1 MKALLTL
8 TLAAT
13 LFSANAAAA
22 TAAATPAAKPDL
34 AKGQATATQIC
45 AACHTNDGSRGSP
58 ANPIIAG
65 QHADY
70 LAKQLHDFKTGKR
83 KSAIMAGF
91 AGGLSDGQIRDVT
104 AFYVSKSAKPGFAK
118 DADLAK
124 LGEKIYRGGLAD
136 RAVPACAGCHAPNGV
151 GLPVQYPRV
160 AGQHADYT
168 EAQLVAFRGGARGN
182 NAAMAQIAARLSDRE
197 IKALA
202 EFIAGLR

>member
-8 TLAAT
+8 ILVAA
-13 LFSANAAAA
+13 FAANAAAA
-22 TAAATPAAKPDL
+22 TAAAAPAAKPDL
-34 AKGQATATQIC
+34 AKGQATATQVC
-45 AACHTNDGSRGSP
+45 AACHSHDGSRGSP

-65 QHADY
+65 QHPEY
-70 LAKQLHDFKTGKR
+70 LAKQLHDFKAGKR
-83 KSAIMAGF
+83 KSAVMAGF
-91 AGGLSDGQIRDVT
+91 AAGLSDADIRNVA
-104 AFYVSKSAKPGFAK
+104 AFYGSKVAKPGFAK

-160 AGQHADYT
+160 GGQHADYT
-168 EAQLVAFRGGARGN
+168 EAQLVAFRSGARGN
-182 NAAMAQIAARLSDRE
+182 NPAMSQIAARLSDRE

-202 EFIAGLR
+202 EYVAGLR

>member
-8 TLAAT
+8 ILAAA
-13 LFSANAAAA
+13 FAANAAAA

-34 AKGQATATQIC
+34 AKGQATATQVC
-45 AACHTNDGSRGSP
+45 AACHSHDGSRGSP

-70 LAKQLHDFKTGKR
+70 LAKQLHDFKAGKR
-83 KSAIMAGF
+83 KNAVMAGF
-91 AGGLSDGQIRDVT
+91 AAGLSDADIRNVA
-104 AFYVSKSAKPGFAK
+104 AFYGSKAAKPGFAK

-136 RAVPACAGCHAPNGV
+136 RAVPACAGCHAPTGV

-160 AGQHADYT
+160 GGQHADYT

-182 NAAMAQIAARLSDRE
+182 NPAMAQIAARLSDRE

-202 EFIAGLR
+202 DYIAGLR

>member
-8 TLAAT
+8 TLAAA
-13 LFSANAAAA
+13 FAANAAAA
-22 TAAATPAAKPDL
+22 TAAASPTAKPDL
-34 AKGQATATQIC
+34 AKGQAIATQVC
-45 AACHTNDGSRGSP
+45 GACHSHDGTRGSP

-70 LAKQLHDFKTGKR
+70 LAKQLHDFKAGKR
-83 KSAIMAGF
+83 KSAVMMGMS
-91 AGGLSDGQIRDVT
+91 GGLSDADIRNVA
-104 AFYVSKSAKPGFAK
+104 AFYGSKSAKPGFAK

-160 AGQHADYT
+160 SGQHADYT
-168 EAQLVAFRGGARGN
+168 EAQLVAFRGGARAN
-182 NAAMAQIAARLSDRE
+182 NPAMGQIAARLSDRE
-197 IKALA
+197 IKAVA
-202 EFIAGLR
+202 EYIAGLR

>member
-104 AFYVSKSAKPGFAK
+104 AFYGSKSAKPGFAK

>member
-8 TLAAT
+8 TLVAA
-13 LFSANAAAA
+13 FAANAAAA

-34 AKGQATATQIC
+34 AKGQATAAQVC
-45 AACHTNDGSRGSP
+45 AACHAHDGSRGSP

-70 LAKQLHDFKTGKR
+70 LAKQLHEFKTGKR
-83 KSAIMAGF
+83 KNPIMMGF
-91 AGGLSDGQIRDVT
+91 AAGLSDADIRNVA
-104 AFYVSKSAKPGFAK
+104 AFYASKSAKPGFAK

-160 AGQHADYT
+160 GGQHADYT
-168 EAQLVAFRGGARGN
+168 EAQLVAFRGGARAN
-182 NAAMAQIAARLSDRE
+182 NPAMAQIAARLSDRE

-202 EFIAGLR
+202 DFIAGLR